1 MKRFEHGDRVFEI
14 RHGWGTIGEAP
25 QDEFLCVYFDKKK
38 ETPVWYGGE
47 NIHILS
53 FTEYTLDGFA
63 LERPKLTWDSI
74 WKEWMRDKT
83 DMTFGMYLEENF
95 EPPVRKC
102 K

>member
-14 RHGWGTIGEAP
+14 RHGWGTIGEVP

-53 FTEYTLDGFA
+53 FTEYTLDGFT
-63 LERPKLTWDSI
+63 LEKPTWDNVYD
-74 WKEWMRDKT
+74 EWYQMDNDSDYNEYIK
-83 DMTFGMYLEENF
+83 ENF

>member
-14 RHGWGTIGEAP
+14 RHGWGTIGEVP

-53 FTEYTLDGFA
+53 FTEYTLEGFTLEKPKPTWWSVNQEWVNA
-63 LERPKLTWDSI
+63 GVTEHFMDFLER
-74 WKEWMRDKT
+74 
-83 DMTFGMYLEENF
+83 NF